1 MTGDQHTDHI
11 SNGQRVSRH
20 SLPTLQYFLFSPPHI
35 FFNSILANRTFG
47 TFGFARHTS
56 RPFAKPKEPN
66 FPTHRKKFSERHTL
80 AFHASTFVAE
90 IRNKESMQTN
100 NLTLSPTTDR
110 PFELANT
117 SAKMTISEVFA
128 ERKGS
133 YLNEFTLFV
142 AHFNSIPN
150 FIHEVDIDCKKAN
163 NWFSEK
169 YKSEIK
175 DFYYDKRYFNRSK
188 KAEIDDIFYFLYDDL
203 IVDFDTNCSTVRF
216 LFRKT
221 DLSKVE
227 DIINS
232 IHKFK
237 KRKQK
242 QKPEISLL
250 VNSMTGI
257 ETKSLQITKPKLSI
271 EDNYNEDFKEIHGTI
286 LKRLSRKN
294 DKGLVLLHGKPGTG
308 KTSYIRYLIASLKKD
323 VIFLP
328 PNMASAITNPSL
340 ISILI
345 DNPNSI
351 FVIEDAENI
360 VVDREKDGSSPVSAL
375 LNISDGLLADCL
387 NVQIICS
394 FNTDISK
401 IDSALMRKGRLIAK
415 YEFKELEVEKAQLL
429 SNKLGFDTNINSPMT
444 LTSIYN
450 QDEKDFQQS
459 RTSNPIGFKA
469 INNNRLAEN

>member
-1 MTGDQHTDHI
+1 
-11 SNGQRVSRH
+11 
-20 SLPTLQYFLFSPPHI
+20 
-35 FFNSILANRTFG
+35 
-47 TFGFARHTS
+47 
-56 RPFAKPKEPN
+56 
-66 FPTHRKKFSERHTL
+66 
-80 AFHASTFVAE
+80 
-90 IRNKESMQTN
+90 MQVV
-100 NLTLSPTTDR
+100 NLTPNKV
-110 PFELANT
+110 FELEKT
-117 SAKMTISEVFA
+117 SAKMNLSEVFA
-128 ERKGS
+128 ERNSS

-163 NWFSEK
+163 NWFVENYASEVK
-169 YKSEIK
+169 EN
-175 DFYYDKRYFNRSK
+175 YYNRRYFNRSK
-188 KAEIDDIFYFLYDDL
+188 KAELDDIFYFLYEDL
-203 IVDFDTNCSTVRF
+203 IVDFDTNCSIVRF
-216 LFRKT
+216 LYRKT
-221 DLSKVE
+221 DLSKIE
-227 DIINS
+227 EIIAG

-250 VNSMTGI
+250 VNALTGI
-257 ETKSLQITKPKLSI
+257 ETKSLQITKPRLSI
-271 EDNYNEDFKEIHGTI
+271 EDNYNEDFKEIHRTI

-328 PNMASAITNPSL
+328 PNMASGITKPNL
-340 ISILI
+340 ISLLI

-360 VVDREKDGSSPVSAL
+360 VVDREQDGGSPVSAL

-387 NVQIICS
+387 NIQVICS

-415 YEFKELEVEKAQLL
+415 YEFKELEIEKAQQL
-429 SNKLGFDTNINSPMT
+429 SNKLGFNININKPMT

-450 QDEKDFQQS
+450 QDERDFQQS
-459 RTSNPIGFKA
+459 RKNNPIGFQA
-469 INNNRLAEN
+469 INNNR